1 MAEIDT
7 GKIAYCKI
15 YPGVGIARL
24 GNSPDEYFIGPE
36 SPGQTVAPVGGFKDK
51 GGRIKRQAAR
61 FRLYAFDKDD
71 ACLGEITT
79 ADNTEIVWTVHL
91 VNRKAEFNTF
101 RGRFWQSQYP
111 NFYKYRPN
119 ETPLR
124 NQEIMD
130 PEKRGQLLAIDPG
143 PRSIKFGDE
152 PVEFDTGTMGP
163 LPYSDVPMNPDG
175 SDPLEGTRAGWW
187 NCIEHDQML
196 TPIAMTAKQRVA
208 LGTLRTDNNGRLL
221 VLGGYGNSDTLM
233 PDNPISRLM
242 GESSDYY
249 ANNDYWF
256 DDTSD
261 GPVSA
266 EARIDGKSIAVKGN
280 AWVLV
285 VPPKFAPD
293 ARMITTLY
301 DTAMDTWEKKDNGG
315 KLPERRVSFTR
326 DIYPIL
332 SRLDGITWLN
342 RTAYQHHGANTNNDF
357 GNVHSQLFNL
367 LHTKDPQVE
376 TEQARQHIFQRLR
389 PPGLVA
395 ESPPPAADTPESLG
409 FANFRFMPQM
419 SGDGGQVSTP
429 EDGPANVMDP
439 VFDCASGEHWYPT
452 GTPVPPPRGDSPTQP
467 QPGQLPTQPGG
478 YYITWLTL
486 SDRQYHD
493 MEQWAIG
500 EFDDDWTAPPA
511 PVPLESMPAAE
522 QPGALDRAA
531 LEPCIGAPFYPGIE
545 MTYIATHPDTWSG
558 PCRINENTQPGGIT
572 CHMALPWQA
581 DFSECNTNWWPTARP
596 DDVVSEDELDKVLS
610 TYKVT
615 DEGSL
620 ARTLSVRLPWARG
633 IPSVSP
639 ALDNAMVKAWSH
651 FGFVVKREV
660 GNGQTVYVE
669 TERSPYFG
677 STERDFF
684 YYLMNID
691 SYQDFVPRAHQLVH
705 QYLAEG
711 RRNMQEADPDEVWSY
726 FPFTQ
731 EMFDARM
738 ELIYANFVRDN
749 QTTANPNL
757 LADNR
762 TPNEPS
768 SKGFQPATYLSQ
780 SNRTQQAYQLL
791 QMGPFNQLDGAW
803 LRRAVP
809 DGPVDEVGELLAHIR
824 QDELG
829 DGVTAENHANVY
841 TDLLKSL
848 NFYLPDL
855 YTRAYADDTRLL
867 DDAFTQPC
875 FLLAISQFD
884 DEFLAEILGM
894 TLYLEWSS
902 IGLVS
907 TVNTLKAFD
916 INPLYYSLHVGI
928 DNAAAGHGALAKR
941 AIEIYL
947 DRVRANEGPEAM
959 QKMWERIWTGYV
971 TFGTL
976 GNLGNAIQAQLTSA
990 SLASRVQALITKK
1003 APFASQTHGE
1013 KTLGNAAINDWF
1025 MDPPGFMN
1033 ELQKSGLIIPGRPEI
1048 SPFFQLLSFTGPM
1061 YHVFMP
1067 DEEQLLR
1074 DWCFSLAQT
1083 ADPPKKSILEGMN
1096 YVIDTLRQRQVGQTG
1111 HTVRITGPD
1120 PDKKG
1125 AKRTA
1130 SVHWWFDK
1138 GNRALMAALAN
1149 PENGWIVPFDS
1160 IASPITS
1167 SLLAG
1172 NGAMATDFRSI
1183 VPDTGGL
1190 TCGNVLAQWIDAG
1203 CPLEEAEKAL
1213 ATMLR
1218 RPIEAAPAARHR
1230 IYRRKDGK
1238 IWGMGTPH

>member
-1 MAEIDT
+1 MPEIDSAR
-7 GKIAYCKI
+7 IAYCRI
-15 YPGVGIARL
+15 YPGVGIARI
-24 GNSPDEYFIGPE
+24 GNSPTEFFIGPE
-36 SPGQTVAPVGGFKDK
+36 TPGQSAAPVGGFKDK

-61 FRLYAFDKDD
+61 FRLYAFDKDN
-71 ACLGEITT
+71 ACLGEVTAGEQIDIT
-79 ADNTEIVWTVHL
+79 WTVHL
-91 VNRKAEFNTF
+91 ANAKPSFNTF
-101 RGRFWQSQYP
+101 LGRFWQSQYP
-111 NFYKYRPN
+111 NFYKYNPD

-130 PEKRGQLLAIDPG
+130 PEQRRKLLVIDSG
-143 PRSIKFGDE
+143 PRSIKPGEE
-152 PVEFDTGTMGP
+152 PVEFDTGSIGP
-163 LPYSDVPMNPDG
+163 LPYSDIPVPAAG
-175 SDPLEGTRAGWW
+175 SDPLAGSRDGWW
-187 NCIEHDQML
+187 NCPTKDRL
-196 TPIAMTAKQRVA
+196 PGPIKMSAKQTVP
-208 LGTLRTDNNGRLL
+208 LGTLQVDESGRLL
-221 VLGGYGNSDTLM
+221 VLGGHGHSDSLI
-233 PDNPISRLM
+233 PDNPIGRLM
-242 GESSDYY
+242 DNNYY

-266 EARIDGKSIAVKGN
+266 ELRIGGKPVEVRDR

-285 VPPKFAPD
+285 TPPKFAPD
-293 ARMITTLY
+293 AHMITTLY
-301 DTAMDTWEKKDNGG
+301 DTAMETWEKKQNGG

-342 RTAYQHHGANTNNDF
+342 HTAYQHHGGNTNNDF
-357 GNVHSQLFNL
+357 GDIYGPLFELLHSQQ
-367 LHTKDPQVE
+367 KPQQVE
-376 TEQARQHIFQRLR
+376 ATAARQHLFERLR
-389 PPGLVA
+389 KPGLVA
-395 ESPPPAADTPESLG
+395 ATPEAADTPESKG
-409 FANFRFMPQM
+409 FANYRFMPQM
-419 SGDGGQVSTP
+419 SGDGGEPNTP
-429 EDGPANVMDP
+429 EDPPGTIDDK
-439 VFDCASGEHWYPT
+439 VFDCATGEEW
-452 GTPVPPPRGDSPTQP
+452 PVTAPA
-467 QPGQLPTQPGG
+467 LPIPGG
-478 YYITWLTL
+478 CYVTWLTL
-486 SDRQYHD
+486 SDRQYAN
-493 MEQWAIG
+493 MALWAAG
-500 EFDDDWTAPPA
+500 EFDDDWSGPPQ
-511 PVPLESMPAAE
+511 PVPLESLPAAA
-522 QPGALDRAA
+522 QPEALDRAA

-545 MTYIATHPDTWSG
+545 ITYIATDPALWSG
-558 PCRINENTQPGGIT
+558 PCRIDANAMPPGGIT
-572 CHMALPWQA
+572 RHMALPWQA

-596 DDVVSEDELDKVLS
+596 DDVVSEDELDKVLG
-610 TYKVT
+610 TYNET
-615 DEGSL
+615 DEGHL
-620 ARTLSVRLPWARG
+620 ARALSVRLPWARG

-660 GNGQTVYVE
+660 GKGQSVYVE

-677 STERDFF
+677 SSERDFF

-691 SYQDFVPRAHQLVH
+691 AYPDFVERAHQLVH
-705 QYLAEG
+705 HYLAQG

-726 FPFTQ
+726 FPFSQTA
-731 EMFDARM
+731 FDARM
-738 ELIYANFVRDN
+738 ELIYANYVRDN
-749 QTTANPNL
+749 ATTANPAL
-757 LADNR
+757 LASRDFSA
-762 TPNEPS
+762 PN
-768 SKGFQPATYLSQ
+768 YLST
-780 SNRTQQAYQLL
+780 SNRARQAYQLL

-803 LRRAVP
+803 LRRIVP
-809 DGPVDEVGELLAHIR
+809 DGPVDDVGELLAHIR

-829 DGVTAENHANVY
+829 DGVTAQNHANVY

-855 YTRAYADDTRLL
+855 HTRAYADDPRLL
-867 DDAFTQPC
+867 DEAFTQPC

-884 DEFLAEILGM
+884 DEFLPEILGM

-907 TVNTLKAFD
+907 TVNTLEAFD

-941 AIEIYL
+941 AIGIYL
-947 DRVRANEGPEAM
+947 DQIRASEGPEVM
-959 QKMWERIWTGYV
+959 QKIWQRIWTGYV

-976 GNLGNAIQAQLTSA
+976 GDLGNAIQQQLSGQ
-990 SLASRVQALITKK
+990 SLASRVQALITRK

-1025 MDPPGFMN
+1025 LDPPGFMN
-1033 ELQKSGLIIPGRPEI
+1033 ELQKSGLIVPGRPEI

-1074 DWCFSLAQT
+1074 DWCFSLAY
-1083 ADPPKKSILEGMN
+1083 ADPPKKTVLEAMD

-1111 HTVRITGPD
+1111 HNVRITGPD

-1172 NGAMATDFRSI
+1172 NGDMASDFRSI

-1190 TCGNVLAQWIDAG
+1190 TCGNVLAQWIDGG
-1203 CPLEEAEKAL
+1203 CQLEEEAKKPAL
-1213 ATMLR
+1213 MLA
-1218 RPIEAAPAARHR
+1218 RPPQAAAAVRHR